1 MDICPR
7 CEKKYQKAHELNL
20 YCPEC
25 RKERRREVRR
35 RCQAKRR
42 ISRMSEPHRHG
53 VEVTYVDGGMDRYG
67 KRTFLEWLREGAFRP
82 GDVYLMDGQRHVVCE
97 C

>member
-1 MDICPR
+1 MMDICPR
-7 CEKKYQKAHELNL
+7 CEKKFTKTHMLNI

-25 RKERRREVRR
+25 RKERRREIRR
-35 RCQAKRR
+35 NCQAKRR

-67 KRTFLEWLREGAFRP
+67 KHTFIHFLEAGAFKP
-82 GDVYLMDGQRHVVCE
+82 GDQYVIDGKRCVVS
-97 C
+97 